1 MLYVLAAKA
10 SLLLLSTVIF
20 TLSHHSLSKCF
31 KIFKLRPFQFQK
43 FYSSISTSLC
53 LSLIHFPYFIYLVKR
68 NTRIMEVHI
77 IFMMFRFQDWN
88 SEKGSESNYPVINI
102 THSGRFR
109 TTLNTFSA
117 KFLGGLES
125 GSERIKR
132 FSRSFKCFPCSS
144 ALSGS
149 FSSRKKIL
157 DPQGPFLQ
165 KWNKIFVLLCVIA
178 VSLDP
183 LFFYVPVI
191 DDEKK
196 CLSLDNKMEITA
208 TVLRSF
214 SDIFYIIHMF
224 FQFRTGF
231 IAPSSRV
238 FGRGVL
244 VEDSWA
250 IAKRYLSSYFLIDI
264 LAVLPLPQAWKFLFN
279 LLDSLIFIFSMPLY
293 ILGVYGA

>member
-1 MLYVLAAKA
+1 
-10 SLLLLSTVIF
+10 
-20 TLSHHSLSKCF
+20 
-31 KIFKLRPFQFQK
+31 
-43 FYSSISTSLC
+43 
-53 LSLIHFPYFIYLVKR
+53 
-68 NTRIMEVHI
+68 
-77 IFMMFRFQDWN
+77 MFRFQDWN
-88 SEKGSESNYPVINI
+88 SEKGSESTNPAIKI
-102 THSGRFR
+102 AHSGRFR
-109 TTLNTFSA
+109 TTLSSVSD
-117 KFLGGLES
+117 KFQNGLES

-132 FSRSFKCFPCSS
+132 FRTSFKSFPYSS
-144 ALSGS
+144 VLSGS
-149 FSSRKKIL
+149 FSSTKKIL

-214 SDIFYIIHMF
+214 SDVSYIIHMI

-250 IAKRYLSSYFLIDI
+250 IARRYLSSYFLIDV
-264 LAVLPLPQAWKFLFN
+264 LAVLPLPQVWIISSFVCPSN
-279 LLDSLIFIFSMPLY
+279 ILL
-293 ILGVYGA
+293 V

>member
-1 MLYVLAAKA
+1 
-10 SLLLLSTVIF
+10 
-20 TLSHHSLSKCF
+20 
-31 KIFKLRPFQFQK
+31 
-43 FYSSISTSLC
+43 
-53 LSLIHFPYFIYLVKR
+53 
-68 NTRIMEVHI
+68 MEK
-77 IFMMFRFQDWN
+77 
-88 SEKGSESNYPVINI
+88 SSESNYSEIKI
-102 THSGRFR
+102 AHSGIFR
-109 TTLNTFSA
+109 TTLSSVSE
-117 KFLGGLES
+117 KFQNGLES
-125 GSERIKR
+125 GSDRIKSFR
-132 FSRSFKCFPCSS
+132 TSFKSFPYSS
-144 ALSGS
+144 ALSRS

-165 KWNKIFVLLCVIA
+165 RWNKIFVLLCVIA

-196 CLSLDNKMEITA
+196 CLSLDSKMEITA

-214 SDIFYIIHMF
+214 SDAFYIIHMI

-250 IAKRYLSSYFLIDI
+250 IARRYLSSYFLVDI
-264 LAVLPLPQAWKFLFN
+264 LAVLPLPQVR
-279 LLDSLIFIFSMPLY
+279 
-293 ILGVYGA
+293 ILSYCLCPTNILV